1 MTNRITTFRLQ
12 KAPLSMMT
20 SAEYPSYKDRD
31 RVSVLEKQIEDFKM
45 LTSQQSLTIRR
56 LQEEGIAK
64 ADRITSLLTRG
75 AGDTRG
81 SLTMTRHLRSI
92 GPSEL
97 PVNPLPRPA
106 LDPSN
111 IRDSKMQQLIN
122 EVQYWKRHFNL
133 AEEKIV
139 ELKDEKVA
147 LQTSPL
153 RPLNENTRDPESL
166 YMKKLLEENSDL
178 KMKLH
183 KLKSQNIVFDDEI
196 DYDNGKEN
204 NPSIPSNVP
213 DKVKKNAH
221 VSIKSKSQNI
231 LKPKPSQIRSKST
244 PSVRADSRRSDPV
257 KSTLAESRRGGKAA
271 DISSK
276 NRAKDPSPSSRVSF
290 RPENDEC
297 DYQDLGPQYNN
308 QHPHPPPHHHQ
319 PHHHHHQP
327 SQHMKQQIY
336 DLSNRNRCLQN
347 QVCSLRAEL
356 AKRDSATCACNLQSS
371 GAGGRSHQPTSG
383 EERSLRTKLDHA
395 EAEISK
401 LEAKCDHLLEQK
413 KAHLEKISGLQ
424 KHLDTL
430 LSSPNI
436 DNRVRGLINNIQAQ
450 RDAYKHQV
458 EKLIKDLQGSD
469 RLVIVERDKPSE
481 VNNGLVEKTGLPQD
495 QDIPDTRVNKKT
507 IISEPRRKVPESPD
521 PDDMAMTMELLQVRA
536 QLAETSSMLDL
547 ARREGISLR
556 RELDSAKQQLELNN
570 VKQTQ
575 TSPTLDRDRLR
586 HELEGAVND
595 LKTRIIDL
603 EKENLKLRT
612 KERKRKESQDSVVT
626 LEDTVD
632 AGRDT
637 AANEQSKGLHN
648 KLKFLESQLDK
659 TEDSL
664 RNFQN
669 KNLELNNQIMKLKQE
684 ELAAKK
690 NVDDLQLKLDKKDEI
705 VRRVIDDKDK
715 LLLEVHESRNK
726 LQEFRSQVHQKSEL
740 LTNLDKSKDSLEG
753 KVHELETTVKQL
765 ERAMKDRDT
774 RMEEVRSVNSNLE
787 EENRNVKLDN
797 GSLRVDLDHQRSEVE
812 RLSDES
818 RGKTEELVDIRAEL
832 QRYITE
838 VKRVEELLDIKE
850 SDRVELLAQ
859 YEELSKEVSAYEAT
873 NRSLEMQ
880 AANLMIEVR
889 SREDDLL
896 AAKQR
901 CEGLEKYVEEILG
914 QNEEFRLQVSSLA
927 GKVDSLTSDLKS
939 NRVTR
944 DGVISDLES
953 VNELAVRL
961 NSEKADLAS
970 RISNQNRQV

>member
-1 MTNRITTFRLQ
+1 MQCNCLRL
-12 KAPLSMMT
+12 
-20 SAEYPSYKDRD
+20 Y
-31 RVSVLEKQIEDFKM
+31 FKW
-45 LTSQQSLTIRR
+45 LITIRCR
-56 LQEEGIAK
+56 QLFNIDTFQLQSIHCFS
-64 ADRITSLLTRG
+64 IFFLMLLSETTDSFKRKN
-75 AGDTRG
+75 
-81 SLTMTRHLRSI
+81 LT
-92 GPSEL
+92 
-97 PVNPLPRPA
+97 
-106 LDPSN
+106 
-111 IRDSKMQQLIN
+111 
-122 EVQYWKRHFNL
+122 
-133 AEEKIV
+133 
-139 ELKDEKVA
+139 
-147 LQTSPL
+147 
-153 RPLNENTRDPESL
+153 
-166 YMKKLLEENSDL
+166 
-178 KMKLH
+178 
-183 KLKSQNIVFDDEI
+183 EI
-196 DYDNGKEN
+196 DTEIETEN
-204 NPSIPSNVP
+204 ERDLYKLRLKRVQ
-213 DKVKKNAH
+213 DVC
-221 VSIKSKSQNI
+221 SQGHQ
-231 LKPKPSQIRSKST
+231 SSGE
-244 PSVRADSRRSDPV
+244 
-257 KSTLAESRRGGKAA
+257 ES
-271 DISSK
+271 
-276 NRAKDPSPSSRVSF
+276 
-290 RPENDEC
+290 
-297 DYQDLGPQYNN
+297 
-308 QHPHPPPHHHQ
+308 
-319 PHHHHHQP
+319 
-327 SQHMKQQIY
+327 
-336 DLSNRNRCLQN
+336 
-347 QVCSLRAEL
+347 SLRA
-356 AKRDSATCACNLQSS
+356 
-371 GAGGRSHQPTSG
+371 
-383 EERSLRTKLDHA
+383 KLETA

-413 KAHLEKISGLQ
+413 KSHLEKITGLQ

-450 RDAYKHQV
+450 RDSYKHQV
-458 EKLIKDLQGSD
+458 EKLIKDLQGSE
-469 RLVIVERDKPSE
+469 RLVIIEREKPSE
-481 VNNGLVEKTGLPQD
+481 VNDGRVEKTSLSQD
-495 QDIPDTRVNKKT
+495 VPDSRAKKT
-507 IISEPRRKVPESPD
+507 IISEPRRKRPESPN

-547 ARREGISLR
+547 ARREGLSLR
-556 RELDSAKQQLELNN
+556 RELDAAKQQLERHN

-575 TSPTLDRDRLR
+575 TSPTMERDRLR
-586 HELEGAVND
+586 HELEGAVNE

-603 EKENLKLRT
+603 EKENVKLKN
-612 KERKRKESQDSVVT
+612 KEKKRKESQDSVVT

-632 AGRDT
+632 AGRELST
-637 AANEQSKGLHN
+637 EQSKGLQN
-648 KLKFLESQLDK
+648 KLKYLESQLNK

-690 NVDDLQLKLDKKDEI
+690 SVDDLQLKLDKKDEI

-740 LTNLDKSKDSLEG
+740 LTNLDKSKDNLEG
-753 KVHELETTVKQL
+753 KVHELETTVRQM
-765 ERAMKDRDT
+765 ERAMQERDR
-774 RMEEVRSVNSNLE
+774 RVEEVKKVNDNLE

-797 GSLRVDLDHQRSEVE
+797 GSLRVDLDQQRSEVD

-850 SDRVELLAQ
+850 SDRMELLAQ

-901 CEGLEKYVEEILG
+901 CEGLEKYVEEILS

-953 VNELAVRL
+953 VNQLAVRL

-970 RISNQNRQV
+970 RIGNQNRQVLKIKC

>member
-1 MTNRITTFRLQ
+1 
-12 KAPLSMMT
+12 
-20 SAEYPSYKDRD
+20 
-31 RVSVLEKQIEDFKM
+31 
-45 LTSQQSLTIRR
+45 
-56 LQEEGIAK
+56 
-64 ADRITSLLTRG
+64 
-75 AGDTRG
+75 
-81 SLTMTRHLRSI
+81 
-92 GPSEL
+92 
-97 PVNPLPRPA
+97 
-106 LDPSN
+106 
-111 IRDSKMQQLIN
+111 
-122 EVQYWKRHFNL
+122 
-133 AEEKIV
+133 
-139 ELKDEKVA
+139 
-147 LQTSPL
+147 
-153 RPLNENTRDPESL
+153 
-166 YMKKLLEENSDL
+166 
-178 KMKLH
+178 
-183 KLKSQNIVFDDEI
+183 
-196 DYDNGKEN
+196 
-204 NPSIPSNVP
+204 
-213 DKVKKNAH
+213 
-221 VSIKSKSQNI
+221 
-231 LKPKPSQIRSKST
+231 
-244 PSVRADSRRSDPV
+244 
-257 KSTLAESRRGGKAA
+257 
-271 DISSK
+271 
-276 NRAKDPSPSSRVSF
+276 
-290 RPENDEC
+290 
-297 DYQDLGPQYNN
+297 
-308 QHPHPPPHHHQ
+308 
-319 PHHHHHQP
+319 
-327 SQHMKQQIY
+327 MKQQIY

-347 QVCSLRAEL
+347 QICSLRAEL
-356 AKRDSATCACNLQSS
+356 ARRDAATCACNLLS
-371 GAGGRSHQPTSG
+371 GQPPSSG
-383 EERSLRTKLDHA
+383 EERTLRAKLDKA
-395 EAEISK
+395 EAEIGK

-413 KAHLEKISGLQ
+413 KTHLEKITGLQ

-458 EKLIKDLQGSD
+458 EKLVKDLQGSD
-469 RLVIVERDKPSE
+469 RLVIVEREKPSE
-481 VNNGLVEKTGLPQD
+481 VNDGGVEKTGLPQD
-495 QDIPDTRVNKKT
+495 VLDTRVKKKT
-507 IISEPRRKVPESPD
+507 IVSEPRRKIPES

-547 ARREGISLR
+547 ARREALSLR
-556 RELDSAKQQLELNN
+556 RELDSAKQQLELHN

-612 KERKRKESQDSVVT
+612 KERKRKESQDSVLT

-632 AGRDT
+632 AARDT
-637 AANEQSKGLHN
+637 DQSKGLHN

-669 KNLELNNQIMKLKQE
+669 KNLELNNQIMKIKQE

-690 NVDDLQLKLDKKDEI
+690 SVDDLQLKLDKKDEI

-753 KVHELETTVKQL
+753 KVHELETTVRQL
-765 ERAMKDRDT
+765 ERAMKERDA

-787 EENRNVKLDN
+787 EESRNVKLDN

-818 RGKTEELVDIRAEL
+818 RSKAEELVDIRAEL

-850 SDRVELLAQ
+850 SDRMELLAQ

-901 CEGLEKYVEEILG
+901 CEGLERYVEEILG

-927 GKVDSLTSDLKS
+927 SKVDSLTSDLKS

-944 DGVISDLES
+944 DGVISDLED

-961 NSEKADLAS
+961 NSEKATLAS
-970 RISNQNRQV
+970 RISNQNKQVEGLQEELVKLREELLGAMGQLEEERHRARTLQRLVTSTEARESRQTVIRSVETRRSGEAGASSDSDK

>member
-1 MTNRITTFRLQ
+1 
-12 KAPLSMMT
+12 MMT
-20 SAEYPSYKDRD
+20 SLEYPSYKDRD
-31 RVSVLEKQIEDFKM
+31 RVSVLEKQIDDFKM

-64 ADRITSLLTRG
+64 ADRITELLSGG
-75 AGDTRG
+75 ARDTRG
-81 SLTMTRHLRSI
+81 SMTMTRQLRNI
-92 GPSEL
+92 GPSQL
-97 PVNPLPRPA
+97 QVNPLPRSA
-106 LDPSN
+106 LDPSH

-139 ELKDEKVA
+139 ELKNQKVA
-147 LQTSPL
+147 LETAPL
-153 RPLNENTRDPESL
+153 KPLTDNVRDPESL
-166 YMKKLLEENSDL
+166 YLKKLLEENSDL
-178 KMKLH
+178 KMKLN
-183 KLKSQNIVFDDEI
+183 KFKSQNIVFEDEI
-196 DYDNGKEN
+196 DNDKGKEN
-204 NPSIPSNVP
+204 NPSMPSNVP
-213 DKVKKNAH
+213 NKSKKNTH

-231 LKPKPSQIRSKST
+231 LKPKPSQVRSKST
-244 PSVRADSRRSDPV
+244 PSVRTDSGRSAAV
-257 KSTLAESRRGGKAA
+257 KSTATESRKGGKAA
-271 DISSK
+271 VSPSK
-276 NRAKDPSPSSRVSF
+276 SRGKDPSPTSRVSF
-290 RPENDEC
+290 RPENLEY
-297 DYQDLGPQYNN
+297 DYDDQGYQ
-308 QHPHPPPHHHQ
+308 QQPPPHHHHVHHQ
-319 PHHHHHQP
+319 PHPHHKQQPQP

-356 AKRDSATCACNLQSS
+356 AKRDSVTCNVQCSGGQS
-371 GAGGRSHQPTSG
+371 HPPNSG
-383 EERSLRTKLDHA
+383 EERSLRAKLDSA

-413 KAHLEKISGLQ
+413 KSHLEKIMSLQ

-458 EKLIKDLQGSD
+458 EKLIKDLQGSE
-469 RLVIVERDKPSE
+469 RLVIVEREKPSE
-481 VNNGLVEKTGLPQD
+481 FNDGRVEKS
-495 QDIPDTRVNKKT
+495 QDIPDTRVKKT
-507 IISEPRRKVPESPD
+507 IISEPRRKVPETQGQ
-521 PDDMAMTMELLQVRA
+521 DDNMAMTMELLQVRA

-556 RELDSAKQQLELNN
+556 RELDSVKQQLELHN

-575 TSPTLDRDRLR
+575 TSPILDRDRLR
-586 HELEGAVND
+586 HELEGAVNE

-632 AGRDT
+632 AGRET
-637 AANEQSKGLHN
+637 EQSKGLNN

-690 NVDDLQLKLDKKDEI
+690 SADDLQLKLDKKDEI

-726 LQEFRSQVHQKSEL
+726 LQEFRSQVNQKSEL

-753 KVHELETTVKQL
+753 KVHELETTVRQL
-765 ERAMKDRDT
+765 ERAMKERDT

-850 SDRVELLAQ
+850 SDRTELLAQ

-901 CEGLEKYVEEILG
+901 CEGLEKYVEEILS

-944 DGVISDLES
+944 DGVISDLEN

-961 NSEKADLAS
+961 NSEKAELAS
-970 RISNQNRQV
+970 RISNQNRQVCETSG

>member
-1 MTNRITTFRLQ
+1 
-12 KAPLSMMT
+12 
-20 SAEYPSYKDRD
+20 
-31 RVSVLEKQIEDFKM
+31 
-45 LTSQQSLTIRR
+45 
-56 LQEEGIAK
+56 
-64 ADRITSLLTRG
+64 
-75 AGDTRG
+75 
-81 SLTMTRHLRSI
+81 
-92 GPSEL
+92 
-97 PVNPLPRPA
+97 
-106 LDPSN
+106 
-111 IRDSKMQQLIN
+111 
-122 EVQYWKRHFNL
+122 
-133 AEEKIV
+133 
-139 ELKDEKVA
+139 
-147 LQTSPL
+147 
-153 RPLNENTRDPESL
+153 
-166 YMKKLLEENSDL
+166 
-178 KMKLH
+178 
-183 KLKSQNIVFDDEI
+183 
-196 DYDNGKEN
+196 
-204 NPSIPSNVP
+204 
-213 DKVKKNAH
+213 
-221 VSIKSKSQNI
+221 
-231 LKPKPSQIRSKST
+231 
-244 PSVRADSRRSDPV
+244 
-257 KSTLAESRRGGKAA
+257 
-271 DISSK
+271 
-276 NRAKDPSPSSRVSF
+276 
-290 RPENDEC
+290 
-297 DYQDLGPQYNN
+297 
-308 QHPHPPPHHHQ
+308 
-319 PHHHHHQP
+319 
-327 SQHMKQQIY
+327 MKQQIY

-347 QVCSLRAEL
+347 QVCSLKAEL
-356 AKRDSATCACNLQSS
+356 AKRDSATCSLQNS
-371 GAGGRSHQPTSG
+371 GSGGQSHPPNSG
-383 EERSLRTKLDHA
+383 EERALRAKLDNA

-401 LEAKCDHLLEQK
+401 LEAKCDNLLEQK
-413 KAHLEKISGLQ
+413 KSHLEKICSLQ

-458 EKLIKDLQGSD
+458 EKLIKDLQGSE
-469 RLVIVERDKPSE
+469 RLVIVEREKSSE
-481 VNNGLVEKTGLPQD
+481 VNNGRVEKSK
-495 QDIPDTRVNKKT
+495 DIPDTRVKKT
-507 IISEPRRKVPESPD
+507 ILSEPRRKIPESHGQ
-521 PDDMAMTMELLQVRA
+521 DDNMAMTMELLQVRA

-547 ARREGISLR
+547 ARREGLSLR
-556 RELDSAKQQLELNN
+556 RELDSAKQQLELHN

-586 HELEGAVND
+586 HELEGAVNE

-603 EKENLKLRT
+603 EKENLKLRS

-626 LEDTVD
+626 HEDTVD
-632 AGRDT
+632 AGRETD
-637 AANEQSKGLHN
+637 QSKGLNN

-669 KNLELNNQIMKLKQE
+669 KNLELSNQIMKLKQE

-690 NVDDLQLKLDKKDEI
+690 SVDDLQLKLDKKDEI

-726 LQEFRSQVHQKSEL
+726 LQEFRSQVNQKSEL

-753 KVHELETTVKQL
+753 KVHELETTVRQL

-774 RMEEVRSVNSNLE
+774 RMEEVKSVNSSLE

-818 RGKTEELVDIRAEL
+818 RGKGEELVDIRAEL

-850 SDRVELLAQ
+850 SDRTELLAQ

-901 CEGLEKYVEEILG
+901 CEGLEKYVEEILS

-927 GKVDSLTSDLKS
+927 GKVDCLTSDLKS

-944 DGVISDLES
+944 DGVISDLEN

-970 RISNQNRQV
+970 RIGNQNRQVWETLEYLN

>member
-1 MTNRITTFRLQ
+1 
-12 KAPLSMMT
+12 MMT
-20 SAEYPSYKDRD
+20 SLEHPSYKDRD

-64 ADRITSLLTRG
+64 ADRITELLTRE
-75 AGDTRG
+75 ARDTRG
-81 SLTMTRHLRSI
+81 LLTMTRGLRHI
-92 GPSEL
+92 GPTQL
-97 PVNPLPRPA
+97 PVNPPPRPA

-133 AEEKIV
+133 AEEKIG
-139 ELKDEKVA
+139 ELREEKVA
-147 LQTSPL
+147 LQSSPL
-153 RPLNENTRDPESL
+153 KPLSENIRDPESL
-166 YMKKLLEENSDL
+166 YLKKLLEENSDL
-178 KMKLH
+178 KLKLN
-183 KLKSQNIVFDDEI
+183 KYKSQVFDDVIVI
-196 DYDNGKEN
+196 DKEN
-204 NPSIPSNVP
+204 YPSMPSNVP

-221 VSIKSKSQNI
+221 VSIQSKSQNI
-231 LKPKPSQIRSKST
+231 LKPKPSQVRSKST
-244 PSVRADSRRSDPV
+244 PSVRTDSRRSAPV
-257 KSTLAESRRGGKAA
+257 KSNSTESRKDGKAA
-271 DISSK
+271 ESSSK
-276 NRAKDPSPSSRVSF
+276 SRAKEPSPSSRVSF
-290 RPENDEC
+290 RPEHDEC
-297 DYQDLGPQYNN
+297 DYQDPGPPHHSQ
-308 QHPHPPPHHHQ
+308 HPPPHHHHHQ
-319 PHHHHHQP
+319 PHHHHQQQQQQP

-356 AKRDSATCACNLQSS
+356 ARRDAATCACSLQS
-371 GAGGRSHQPTSG
+371 GGQPPASG
-383 EERSLRTKLDHA
+383 EERSLRAKLDKA
-395 EAEISK
+395 EAETSK

-413 KAHLEKISGLQ
+413 KAHLEKITGLQ

-458 EKLIKDLQGSD
+458 EKLVKDLQGSD
-469 RLVIVERDKPSE
+469 RLVIVEREKPSE
-481 VNNGLVEKTGLPQD
+481 VNDGRVEKTALPQD
-495 QDIPDTRVNKKT
+495 VPDTRIKKKT
-507 IISEPRRKVPESPD
+507 IVSEPRRKVPESPD
-521 PDDMAMTMELLQVRA
+521 QDDMAMTMELLQVRA
-536 QLAETSSMLDL
+536 QLAETSSLLEL
-547 ARREGISLR
+547 ARREALSLR
-556 RELDSAKQQLELNN
+556 RELDSAKQQLELHN

-637 AANEQSKGLHN
+637 AARDQSKDLHN

-690 NVDDLQLKLDKKDEI
+690 SVDDLQLKLDKKDEI

-753 KVHELETTVKQL
+753 KVQELEATVRQL
-765 ERAMKDRDT
+765 ERAMKERDA
-774 RMEEVRSVNSNLE
+774 RMEEVRSVNSDLE
-787 EENRNVKLDN
+787 EENRHVKLDN

-818 RGKTEELVDIRAEL
+818 RGKAEELVDIRAEL

-850 SDRVELLAQ
+850 SDRMELLAQ

-901 CEGLEKYVEEILG
+901 CEGLERYVEEILG

-927 GKVDSLTSDLKS
+927 SKVDSLTSDLKS

-944 DGVISDLES
+944 DGVISDLEN

-961 NSEKADLAS
+961 NSEKADLAG
-970 RISNQNRQV
+970 RISNQNKQVLHTIVIRFSE